1 LINLF
6 SKGLMWLQLFTAAV
20 AAFGLVAFPTLL
32 VELATSCNAVAR
44 GNVTSVIRTD
54 PFLCGLEV
62 TVEGLD
68 GATAWNATIPDVACS
83 SVRPCRRDLASCEGV
98 SVAYSRLRRERG
110 ACTAVVFSGAALPPS
125 SYEDQM
131 ATIEVLFVGWAVAC
145 LIVAA
150 GHASRPAARQ
160 PPMPQGPAER
170 WWGSL
175 ERERR
180 ERGEWSPTDSVQW
193 GVPAQ

>member
-1 LINLF
+1 
-6 SKGLMWLQLFTAAV
+6 MWLQLFTAAV

-32 VELATSCNAVAR
+32 VELATSCNEVAR
-44 GNVTSVIRTD
+44 GNVTAVVRTD

-62 TVEGLD
+62 AVEGLD
-68 GATAWNATIPDVACS
+68 GAAAWNATIADVACS

-110 ACTAVVFSGAALPPS
+110 ACTAVVFSGAALPPA
-125 SYEDQM
+125 SYDDQM

-150 GHASRPAARQ
+150 GHASRPARL
-160 PPMPQGPAER
+160 PVGPAER
-170 WWGSL
+170 WWGSH
-175 ERERR
+175 ERERSSR
-180 ERGEWSPTDSVQW
+180 HGVLGEWSPTDSVQW